1 MKLKDVIECYISG
14 DWGNKSPTERENIAV
29 SCIRGADIMPIRNY
43 YFTEIPT
50 RYISADSLASKGLKE
65 GDIVIEKSGGS
76 PTQSTGRVVYV
87 SKELLQEKQNIV
99 CTNFCVAIRIK
110 KEWDPFYIYNY
121 LLFVYDLGVFFNFE
135 GKTSGLK
142 NLDTERAFDSIP
154 IHKVD
159 IDAQRTIASAIRSIE
174 DKIAINT
181 SLCNRL
187 EQSLCDIYN
196 YYFNNTQI
204 SHDGWSIKRLGDIAD
219 IMNGATPDTSSPV
232 NYGGDIVWI
241 TPKDLSDQNC
251 KFVYYG
257 ERNITQE
264 GYDSCSTKLLPAWSI
279 LMSSRAPIG
288 LLSIS
293 MVEVCTNQG
302 FKSFILKD
310 KELVP
315 YMYYYLK
322 YNIKSIEQ
330 LGSGTTFKEV
340 SRDSMVKYEV
350 LLPTSTQIRIFNEAV
365 LPIFKEQFSIIR
377 ETDILKREKQHI
389 LPLIMN
395 GQAKIL

>member
-1 MKLKDVIECYISG
+1 
-14 DWGNKSPTERENIAV
+14 
-29 SCIRGADIMPIRNY
+29 
-43 YFTEIPT
+43 
-50 RYISADSLASKGLKE
+50 
-65 GDIVIEKSGGS
+65 
-76 PTQSTGRVVYV
+76 
-87 SKELLQEKQNIV
+87 
-99 CTNFCVAIRIK
+99 
-110 KEWDPFYIYNY
+110 
-121 LLFVYDLGVFFNFE
+121 
-135 GKTSGLK
+135 
-142 NLDTERAFDSIP
+142 
-154 IHKVD
+154 
-159 IDAQRTIASAIRSIE
+159 
-174 DKIAINT
+174 
-181 SLCNRL
+181 
-187 EQSLCDIYN
+187 
-196 YYFNNTQI
+196 
-204 SHDGWSIKRLGDIAD
+204 
-219 IMNGATPDTSSPV
+219 
-232 NYGGDIVWI
+232 
-241 TPKDLSDQNC
+241 
-251 KFVYYG
+251 
-257 ERNITQE
+257 
-264 GYDSCSTKLLPAWSI
+264 
-279 LMSSRAPIG
+279 MSSRAPIG